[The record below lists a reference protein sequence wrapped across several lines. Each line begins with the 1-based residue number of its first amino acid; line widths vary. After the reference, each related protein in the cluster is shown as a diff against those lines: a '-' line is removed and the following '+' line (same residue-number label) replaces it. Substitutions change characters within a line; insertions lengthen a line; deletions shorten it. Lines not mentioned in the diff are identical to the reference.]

1 MVALY
6 LSATSL
12 HPRSPPNQTG
22 SENHLNRFKNLL
34 SISYS
39 QKVFLLASI
48 PLILAGAAIA
58 LVVNYQT
65 RQLLEQELQVL
76 ETELLSAKQAEILNY
91 MSLARTAIISVYGR
105 ALPNDAAAKLR
116 VTQRLSSLIYGRDGY
131 FFVYDYDGKNLVS
144 PRQTDLINRNWSGLR
159 DANGVAIVDKLI
171 SIARQGGGYHRY
183 LWRKPS
189 TGETAEMISY
199 VVGLQ
204 DWRWAVGTGIFI
216 DDVTKNLA
224 VTRAQTEERI
234 HATSLQIMAIT
245 IAALISVFL
254 SGMILNIRE
263 RRLADAKLKK
273 LTQRIFDTQEE
284 ERFRVARELHDGI
297 SQILVGVR
305 YVLELAIRWRS
316 KGDARADESILK
328 ARNDLNS
335 AIVEVRRISHDLRPS
350 VLDDLG
356 LSPALRALTDEYA
369 KRTGISVDFST
380 VVFSNRLDAESK
392 TALYRVAQE
401 ALTNIERHSRASH
414 VTLKVFTNRQ
424 GATMRIQDN
433 GIGMALGQV
442 EPTATAGLGLRNM
455 QERIENLDGTL
466 RITGSKNGTTVEAK
480 LPLKHFLKAQVT
492 LDKEPL

>member
-1 MVALY
+1 M
-6 LSATSL
+6 
-12 HPRSPPNQTG
+12 
-22 SENHLNRFKNLL
+22 NRFKNLL

-39 QKVFLLASI
+39 QKVFLLATI

-91 MSLARTAIISVYGR
+91 MSLARTATISIYGR
-105 ALPNDAAAKLR
+105 ALPDDAAAKLR
-116 VTQRLSSLIYGRDGY
+116 VTQILSSLIYGRDGY

-159 DANGVAIVDKLI
+159 DANGVAVVDKLI

-189 TGETAEMISY
+189 TGEPAEMISY

-224 VTRAQTEERI
+224 VTRAQTEDRI
-234 HATSLQIMAIT
+234 RATSLQIMAIT

-254 SGMILNIRE
+254 SGMALNIRE

-305 YVLELAIRWRS
+305 YVLELAIRRRS
-316 KGDARADESILK
+316 KGDARADDSIIK

-335 AIVEVRRISHDLRPS
+335 AIVEVRRISHDLRPG

-401 ALTNIERHSRASH
+401 ALTNIERHSHASH
-414 VTLKVFTNRQ
+414 VTMKIFTNRQ

-433 GIGMALGQV
+433 GIGMAFGQV
-442 EPTATAGLGLRNM
+442 ERTATAGLGLRNM
-455 QERIENLDGTL
+455 QERIENLGGTL
-466 RITGSKNGTTVEAK
+466 RITSSKSGTIVEAR
-480 LPLKHFLKAQVT
+480 LPLKHFLKVQENLSKA
-492 LDKEPL
+492 PL